1 VIARAHGPRYCARVS
16 FAQRVP
22 PWMYVS
28 AAWLG
33 PAILGGLD
41 VVMQHRLRG
50 AEAPVPEVLFVTGD
64 WLLYA
69 LLTPAVFAIA
79 SRWPL
84 ARPHLARRA
93 TLHGLISIAFCA
105 AWAGAGTVLRA
116 LLQPEALAGGVV
128 LHFVSWFFITLP
140 FGVAVYLAVIGIEH
154 AIRYFAEAR
163 DREIQMA
170 RLSEQLA
177 GARFAALQAQL
188 NPHFLFNTLN
198 TIAVLVRD
206 GNRAGAV
213 QIVEQL
219 SDLLRRIL
227 SRHRANEVRLGD
239 ELDLIRQYLAIEQAR
254 FPDRLRVTFDID
266 DTALSG
272 AVPSFA
278 LQHLVENAVRHGI
291 AKREQ
296 GGHVK
301 ITARRADG
309 MLELAVHDNGVGIAG
324 STPVP
329 LGRGL
334 ENTRERLRGLY
345 GEHATLVVTRGP
357 AGGTMATI
365 RIPFRELLLEAER
378 EAE

>member
-1 VIARAHGPRYCARVS
+1 
-16 FAQRVP
+16 
-22 PWMYVS
+22 MYVS
-28 AAWLG
+28 AAWAG

-50 AEAPVPEVLFVTGD
+50 EEPPVPEVLFVSGD

-69 LLTPAVFAIA
+69 LLTPAVFAVA

-93 TLHGLISIAFCA
+93 ALHGLISILFCA

-116 LLQPEALAGGVV
+116 LLQPEALAGGRVF
-128 LHFVSWFFITLP
+128 HFVSWFFITLP

-163 DREIQMA
+163 AREIQMA

-206 GNRAGAV
+206 GNREGAV
-213 QIVEQL
+213 RIVEQL
-219 SDLLRRIL
+219 SDILRRTL
-227 SRHRANEVRLGD
+227 SRHRANEVALNE
-239 ELDLIRQYLAIEQAR
+239 ELDLVRQYLAIEQAR

-266 DTALSG
+266 DAVLAA

-291 AKREQ
+291 AKREA
-296 GGHVK
+296 GGHVQV
-301 ITARRADG
+301 IARRDG
-309 MLELAVHDNGVGIAG
+309 RILELAVHDDGGGIDESALA
-324 STPVP
+324 PR
-329 LGRGL
+329 GRGL
-334 ENTRERLRGLY
+334 ENTRERLRALY
-345 GEHATLVVTRGP
+345 GEHASLVVTRGS
-357 AGGTMATI
+357 AGGTMATL
-365 RIPFRELLLEAER
+365 RMPLRELLLEPDR
-378 EAE
+378 DGN